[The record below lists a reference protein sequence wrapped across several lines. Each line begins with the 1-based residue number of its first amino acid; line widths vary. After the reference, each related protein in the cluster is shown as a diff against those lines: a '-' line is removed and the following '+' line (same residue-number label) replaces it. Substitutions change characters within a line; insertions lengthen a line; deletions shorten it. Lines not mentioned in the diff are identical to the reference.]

1 MGADVS
7 PALWRNTC
15 SWHSKAGLWEFDEGD
30 DDDGDDDG
38 GDDDDGGEGVDDEF
52 GFHHEN
58 EDGGDVQKGK
68 VSWKSTIPTPLTSKY
83 KEKRGQHI
91 SIYQT
96 S

>member
-7 PALWRNTC
+7 PALWGNTC

-30 DDDGDDDG
+30 DDDGG
-38 GDDDDGGEGVDDEF
+38 DDGGEGVDDDAEL

-83 KEKRGQHI
+83 KEYTGQHI